1 MGGSAAATD
10 QPIDRR
16 LRVVSVTRHIV
27 LASDSSF
34 MLNWIYG
41 EFGQAWGPLRLFNSF
56 FFLAAIG
63 FAVSALVTWTLLP
76 KLWGRLPQD
85 RGRAFAVDA
94 EKSVGKPLSAG
105 LIFISIFCLAALVF
119 VPLTG
124 RPLLTLP
131 FVAAAMV
138 VGFFDDRRGGFT
150 EYQLAVMDLVIAFGA
165 AAVIYGLQPA
175 TIWLPGW
182 KDTLVLSPWIATP
195 LATGVIWL
203 AINATNC
210 SDGVDGVSGSL
221 TATAIM
227 LLGGLLYAV
236 IGNEVVARHL
246 SIPFN
251 REAANW
257 AIMAFLLVGCIA
269 GYLWY
274 NAPPSQVLMGDA
286 GSRPIGLMIGMLVVA
301 TNNPLFLVLVGSM
314 LLLNGA
320 TGLMKVALARFFG
333 LKILSGIRFP
343 LHDHCRKELGW
354 TNSQVLVRFM
364 LVHLGVSALLVI
376 LALKLR

>member
-1 MGGSAAATD
+1 
-10 QPIDRR
+10 
-16 LRVVSVTRHIV
+16 
-27 LASDSSF
+27 

-41 EFGQAWGPLRLFNSF
+41 DFGQVWGPLRLFNSF

-63 FAVSALVTWTLLP
+63 FAVSAMVTWIALP
-76 KLWGRLPQD
+76 KLWARLPQD

-105 LIFISIFCLAALVF
+105 LIFISIFCLAALIF
-119 VPLTG
+119 VPLNA
-124 RPLLTLP
+124 RALLTLP
-131 FVAAAMV
+131 FVVAAMV
-138 VGFFDDRRGGFT
+138 VGFFDDRRGGFS
-150 EYQLAVMDLVIAFGA
+150 EYQLALMDLAIALGA
-165 AAVIYGLQPA
+165 AAAIYGLQPA

-182 KDTLVLSPWIATP
+182 KDAILLSPWIATP

-221 TATAIM
+221 TATAII

-246 SIPFN
+246 NIPFSA
-251 REAANW
+251 EGANW

-376 LALKLR
+376 LALKVR